1 VKRVGMLVFDG
12 FDLMDLVGPYEVILT
27 ANRLAARRGE
37 DEPFE
42 IVTVSAG
49 GPLISAY
56 GGLQVKPQAAADTAG
71 HLDVVIVPGTIDVD
85 AALADTDLVAT
96 VGRLGAA
103 AATTTSVCTGSFL
116 LAAAGLL
123 AGRTA
128 TTHHEDVAALAERD
142 DVGSTATGV
151 RWVDDGEVITA
162 AGISSGIAFGLH
174 LVDRFA
180 GREMALA
187 CARQIEHP
195 WDPDGHDVVP
205 AQESPDAAVR

>member
-1 VKRVGMLVFDG
+1 MERVGMLLFEG
-12 FDLMDLVGPYEVILT
+12 FDLMDLVGPYEVLLT

-42 IVTVSAG
+42 VVTLSVDRV
-49 GPLISAY
+49 PVTAY
-56 GGLQVKPQAAADTAG
+56 GGLEVRPDVDADDPG
-71 HLDVVIVPGTIDVD
+71 HLDVVVVPGTIDLD
-85 AALADTDLVAT
+85 AALADIALVAT

-116 LAAAGLL
+116 LAEAGLL
-123 AGRTA
+123 VGRSA
-128 TTHHEDVAALAERD
+128 TTHHEDVPALAERD
-142 DVGSTATGV
+142 DVGSTLTGV
-151 RWVDDGEVITA
+151 RWVDDGEVVTA

-180 GREMALA
+180 GRDMALA

-195 WDPDGHDVVP
+195 WDPEGRDVVP
-205 AQESPDAAVR
+205 A